1 MFLAT
6 TNKAKR
12 VLYLSYIGRVTAEEV
27 ERGREEVE
35 ALVADWP
42 DGFRVLADF
51 GRLESMDV
59 ATMTQVG
66 RLMDLSN
73 RRGVEL
79 VVRVVPDPMKDL
91 GLNILARF
99 HYKHPLQVVTCE
111 TMEEAARALG
121 I

>member
-12 VLYLSYIGRVTAEEV
+12 LLHLSYIGSVQAEEV
-27 ERGREEVE
+27 MRGRKEVE
-35 ALVADWP
+35 GLVADWP

-51 GRLESMDV
+51 ERMESMN
-59 ATMTQVG
+59 ATTTTELG

-73 RRGVEL
+73 QRGVEL
-79 VVRVVPDPMKDL
+79 VVRVLPDPTKDP

-99 HYKHPLQVVTCE
+99 HYKRPVEMVTCK

>member
-6 TNKAKR
+6 TNKTQR
-12 VLYLSYIGRVTAEEV
+12 LLYLSYIGRVQAEEV
-27 ERGREEVE
+27 ERGREEVN

-42 DGFRVLADF
+42 DGFRILADF

-59 ATMTQVG
+59 AATKEVG
-66 RLMDLSN
+66 RLMDMSN
-73 RRGVEL
+73 QRGVEL
-79 VVRVVPDPMKDL
+79 VVRVLPDPRKDP
-91 GLNILARF
+91 GLNILTRF
-99 HYKHPLQVVTCE
+99 HYKHPLQLVTCE

>member
-6 TNKAKR
+6 TNRAKR
-12 VLYLSYIGRVTAEEV
+12 LLHLSYIGRVQAEEV
-27 ERGREEVE
+27 ARGREEV
-35 ALVADWP
+35 AAMVKDWP

-59 ATMTQVG
+59 EAMTAVG
-66 RLMDLSN
+66 RLMDMSSQ
-73 RRGVEL
+73 RGVEL
-79 VVRVVPDPMKDL
+79 VVRVIPDPSKDL
-91 GLNILARF
+91 GMNILGMF
-99 HYKHPLQVVTCE
+99 HYKHPLEVVTCE

>member
-12 VLYLSYIGRVTAEEV
+12 LLYLRYIGHVRMEELV
-27 ERGREEVE
+27 RGREDVTE
-35 ALVADWP
+35 LVADWP

-51 GRLESMDV
+51 GLLESMDV
-59 ATMTQVG
+59 ATITEVG

-73 RRGVEL
+73 QRGVKL
-79 VVRVVPDPMKDL
+79 VVRVVPDPTKDP

-99 HYKHPLQVVTCE
+99 HYKHPLQAVTCR
-111 TMEEAARALG
+111 TMEEAARALE